1 MPQGQEMLPE
11 IKNWLKK
18 ILLSAMYQ
26 GISLSGPDCKKQVE
40 RLYPKSHYTVRT
52 YEKWIPK
59 LTPEVIAIYNG
70 LLDQE
75 WSLGIMNL
83 YSGLPQILPEA
94 VPYILRIKELQKPS
108 NNLLIGMKVSVRQA
122 RWISYIF
129 TFMNDDISLLDDI
142 SFGYAL
148 AELNYELKEPKPLY
162 FDTSE
167 YDIYLPDKGIELRKI
182 VLKYFD
188 YDWILLKGMYKR
200 LTGYSLNEAANKI
213 LFRDDKAYAIRK
225 HEPDVEIGD
234 RKEIYEMHKR
244 QNDIFKEFHHPS
256 GDVLVQT
263 RIPMLFEDGYV
274 KKHEV
279 GKLDL
284 KGLGVKKS

>member
-11 IKNWLKK
+11 IKNCLKK

-40 RLYPKSHYTVRT
+40 RFYPKSHYTVRT

-59 LTPEVIAIYNG
+59 LTPEVISIYNG
-70 LLDQE
+70 LLDHE

-83 YSGLPQILPEA
+83 YSGLPHIMPEA

-122 RWISYIF
+122 RWISYLF
-129 TFMNDDISLLDDI
+129 TFMSDDISLLDDI
-142 SFGYAL
+142 SFGYSL

-162 FDTSE
+162 FDTSG
-167 YDIYLPDKGIELRKI
+167 YDKYLPDKVIELRKI

-188 YDWILLKGMYKR
+188 FDWILLKGMYKR

-234 RKEIYEMHKR
+234 REEIY
-244 QNDIFKEFHHPS
+244 
-256 GDVLVQT
+256 
-263 RIPMLFEDGYV
+263 
-274 KKHEV
+274 
-279 GKLDL
+279 
-284 KGLGVKKS
+284 